1 MGISFNHVRLVYLL
15 LILASFQPCA
25 DASIF
30 VLAICKDGVVAVADS
45 RFAFVDITSTTGKP
59 LAYADGMNKIMRL
72 ASAVMV
78 ETGEGFIANQRFDE
92 FVRRFSA
99 APIRALEVDEIL
111 PALLEYGS
119 QALPP
124 SSVEALRRQ
133 HLAVAKFADGDPV
146 ICGYDG
152 KFRPCIDQGYV
163 QSSPTDFEK
172 ILPKL
177 PKLSAVEVAAAA
189 RASMQ
194 RYIAV
199 QGKQT
204 TMGGEFSAV
213 VLTPTGFRDLWT
225 LSNPIQA
232 RTIDELNALVQSH
245 KIQVTLVPPATR
257 SELQELLESGPA
269 Q

>member
-1 MGISFNHVRLVYLL
+1 VGISFNHVRLVYLL
-15 LILASFQPCA
+15 LTLASFRPSA

-59 LAYADGMNKIMRL
+59 MAYADGMNKIMRL

-119 QALPP
+119 QTLPP
-124 SSVEALRRQ
+124 SSAEVLKRQ
-133 HLAVAKFADGDPV
+133 HLAVAKYSDGDPV

-152 KFRPCIDQGYV
+152 KFRPCIDEGYV

-172 ILPKL
+172 IVPKL
-177 PKLSAVEVAAAA
+177 PKMSAIEVAAAA

-194 RYIAV
+194 RYIAA

-204 TMGGEFSAV
+204 TMGGEFAAV
-213 VLTPTGFRDLWT
+213 VLTPKGFRDLWA

-232 RTIDELNALVQSH
+232 QTIDELNALVQAR
-245 KIQVTLVPPATR
+245 KIQVTLVPPATWA
-257 SELQELLESGPA
+257 ELQELLDSGPA

>member
-1 MGISFNHVRLVYLL
+1 MLAVYRP
-15 LILASFQPCA
+15 AA

-30 VLAICKDGVVAVADS
+30 VLAICKDGVVAAADS
-45 RFAFVDITSTTGKP
+45 RFAFVDATSKTGKP

-72 ASAVMV
+72 ASALMV
-78 ETGEGFIANQRFDE
+78 ETGQGFIANERFDE

-99 APIRALEVDEIL
+99 LPIRALEVNEIL
-111 PALLEYGS
+111 PALLEYGN
-119 QALPP
+119 QTLPP
-124 SSVEALRRQ
+124 SALEALKKQ
-133 HLAVAKFADGDPV
+133 HLAVAQFADGDPV

-152 KFRPCIDQGYV
+152 KFRPCIDQGYI

-172 ILPKL
+172 IVAKL
-177 PKLSAVEVAAAA
+177 PKMTAIEVAAAA

-194 RYIAV
+194 RYIAAK
-199 QGKQT
+199 GSQT

-213 VLTPTGFRDLWT
+213 VLTPKGFRELWT

-232 RTIDELNALVQSH
+232 RSIDELNVLVQNH
-245 KIQVTLVPPATR
+245 KIQVTLVPPATWA
-257 SELQELLESGPA
+257 ELQELLDSGPA

>member
-1 MGISFNHVRLVYLL
+1 M
-15 LILASFQPCA
+15 LAWFRPSA

-45 RFAFVDITSTTGKP
+45 RFAFVDITSATGRP

-72 ASAVMV
+72 ASALMV
-78 ETGEGFIANQRFDE
+78 ETGEGFIANERFDE

-133 HLAVAKFADGDPV
+133 HLAVAKFAGGDAV
-146 ICGYDG
+146 ICGFDG
-152 KFRPCIDQGYV
+152 KFRPCIDEGYV

-172 ILPKL
+172 ILSKL
-177 PKLSAVEVAAAA
+177 PKMSALEVANAA

-194 RYIAV
+194 RYIAA

-204 TMGGEFSAV
+204 TMGGEFAAV
-213 VLTPTGFRDLWT
+213 VLTPKGFRDLWM

-232 RTIDELNALVQSH
+232 RTIDELNALVQAR
-245 KIQVTLVPPATR
+245 KIQVTLVPPATWAD
-257 SELQELLESGPA
+257 LQELLDSGPA